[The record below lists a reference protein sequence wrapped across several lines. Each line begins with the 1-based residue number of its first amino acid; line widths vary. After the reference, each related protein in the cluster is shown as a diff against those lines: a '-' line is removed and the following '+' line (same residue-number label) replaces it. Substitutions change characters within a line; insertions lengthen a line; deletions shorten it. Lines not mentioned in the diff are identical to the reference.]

1 MLDYSLAHWIAFL
14 TAAVL
19 LNLSPGPDM
28 AFILGHTIKSGTR
41 TGFAALLGIWTG
53 ACVHVAMAAFG
64 LSAILKA
71 SALAFSVVKW
81 VGAIY
86 LVWLGIQALR
96 SKGEGGLVNAAKDV
110 LPWRRVYRQG
120 ILVSLLNPKVA
131 IFFLAFLPQ
140 FVVEGAGPT
149 WLQLTVHGVLII
161 VVAAFIEPPLI
172 LAGGRLADLIKRRQ
186 SIGLWLDR
194 GLGALLVALGA
205 RLALTTR

>member
-1 MLDYSLAHWIAFL
+1 M
-14 TAAVL
+14 
-19 LNLSPGPDM
+19 
-28 AFILGHTIKSGTR
+28 
-41 TGFAALLGIWTG
+41 
-53 ACVHVAMAAFG
+53 
-64 LSAILKA
+64 
-71 SALAFSVVKW
+71 KW

-96 SKGEGGLVNAAKDV
+96 SKGGGGLVNAAKDV
-110 LPWRRVYRQG
+110 LPWSRVYKQG

-131 IFFLAFLPQ
+131 VFFLAFLPQ

-149 WLQLTVHGVLII
+149 WLQLAVHGVFII

-172 LAGGRLADLIKRRQ
+172 LAGGRLADLIKRRK

-194 GLGALLVALGA
+194 GLGALLVALGV

>member
-41 TGFAALLGIWTG
+41 AGFAALFGIWTG
-53 ACVHVAMAAFG
+53 ACLHVAMAAFG

-81 VGAIY
+81 VGAVY

-194 GLGALLVALGA
+194 GLAALLVALGV

>member
-28 AFILGHTIKSGTR
+28 AFILGHTIKSGIR
-41 TGFAALLGIWTG
+41 TGFAALFGIWTG
-53 ACVHVAMAAFG
+53 ASLHVAMAAFG
-64 LSAILKA
+64 LSAILAA
-71 SALAFSVVKW
+71 SAVAFSAVKW

-96 SKGEGGLVNAAKDV
+96 SNGDGGLVNAARDV
-110 LPWRRVYRQG
+110 LPWHRVYRQG

-149 WLQLTVHGVLII
+149 WLQLAVHGVLLI

-172 LAGGRLADLIKRRQ
+172 LAGGRLASLIKRKK

-194 GLGALLVALGA
+194 
-205 RLALTTR
+205 

>member
-1 MLDYSLAHWIAFL
+1 MLDYSLAHWITFL

-28 AFILGHTIKSGTR
+28 AFILGHTVKSGIR
-41 TGFAALLGIWTG
+41 TGFAALFGIWTG
-53 ACVHVAMAAFG
+53 ACLHVALAAFG
-64 LSAILKA
+64 LSAILAA
-71 SALAFSVVKW
+71 SALAFSAVKW
-81 VGAIY
+81 IGAIY

-96 SKGEGGLVNAAKDV
+96 SNSDGGLVNAARDV
-110 LPWRRVYRQG
+110 LPWHRVYRQG

-149 WLQLTVHGVLII
+149 WLQLAVHGVLII

-172 LAGGRLADLIKRRQ
+172 LAGGRLANLIKRKK

-194 GLGALLVALGA
+194 GLGALLVALGV
-205 RLALTTR
+205 RLALTAR

>member
-28 AFILGHTIKSGTR
+28 AFILGHTLKSGAR
-41 TGFAALLGIWTG
+41 TGFAALFGIWTG
-53 ACVHVAMAAFG
+53 ASLHVAMAAFG
-64 LSAILKA
+64 LSALLAA
-71 SALAFSVVKW
+71 SALAFSAVKW
-81 VGAIY
+81 AGAIY

-96 SKGEGGLVNAAKDV
+96 SKGEGGLVSAAKDV
-110 LPWRRVYRQG
+110 LPWSRVYRQG

-149 WLQLTVHGVLII
+149 WLQLAVHGVLII
-161 VVAAFIEPPLI
+161 AVAAFIEPPLI
-172 LAGGRLADLIKRRQ
+172 LAGGRLADLIKRKK

-194 GLGALLVALGA
+194 GLGALLVALGV

>member
-1 MLDYSLAHWIAFL
+1 MLDYSLAHWITFL
-14 TAAVL
+14 SAAVL

-28 AFILGHTIKSGTR
+28 AFILGHTIKSGMR
-41 TGFAALLGIWTG
+41 TGFAALFGIWTG
-53 ACVHVAMAAFG
+53 GCLHVAMAACG
-64 LSAILKA
+64 LSAILAA
-71 SALAFSVVKW
+71 SAVAFSAVKW
-81 VGAIY
+81 IGALY

-96 SKGEGGLVNAAKDV
+96 SDGQGGLVKAAENT

-149 WLQLTVHGVLII
+149 WLQLAVHGVLII
-161 VVAAFIEPPLI
+161 VVAIFIEPPLI
-172 LAGGRLADLIKRRQ
+172 LAGGRLADLIKRRR
-186 SIGLWLDR
+186 SVGLWLDR
-194 GLGALLVALGA
+194 GLGALLVALGV